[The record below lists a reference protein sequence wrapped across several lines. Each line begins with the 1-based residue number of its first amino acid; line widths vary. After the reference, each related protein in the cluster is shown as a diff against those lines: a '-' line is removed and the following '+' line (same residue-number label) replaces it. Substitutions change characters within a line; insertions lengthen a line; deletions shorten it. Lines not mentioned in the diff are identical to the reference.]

1 VTFIAGSYTAEYNGQ
16 NLGIIEDG
24 FTIDWVSRAEDIITD
39 VGGAT
44 PVDGVYQGLEMQVSF
59 TLSEWD
65 AAGAQ
70 AAFWPFATNFGEV
83 GRIGRLLSSMAKA
96 LILTKCADTSAA
108 PTAITFASAI
118 LAPGFNVSTLWANKH
133 RKIPLQM
140 RILPIG
146 LNSTANLQQ
155 CELTRLVLVTTP

>member
-1 VTFIAGSYTAEYNGQ
+1 VTFIAGSYSALYNGLD
-16 NLGIIEDG
+16 LGIIEDG

-39 VGGAT
+39 VGGAS
-44 PVDGVYQGLEMQVSF
+44 PVDGVYQGLEMQLSF
-59 TLSEWD
+59 TLAEWD

-70 AAFWPFATNFGEV
+70 AAFWPFATTFGEIGV
-83 GRIGRLLSSMAKA
+83 IGRLLSSMAKT
-96 LILTKCADTSAA
+96 LILTKCASNAAA

-140 RILPIG
+140 RVLPTG

-155 CELTRLVLVTTP
+155 CELTRLLTFTA